1 MTTRTI
7 YRDTERG
14 KIAGVVAGLADHFGW
29 NITYARWGWIIAGV
43 FYPPVMIAA
52 YLLMAWLLDAKPR
65 SASTLSGLSSASAS
79 NSAFTSA
86 NLGISTAAEPNSM
99 RHRFTEVR
107 DKFVRLEQRLR
118 SLERVVTSR
127 EFQMDRELRK
137 PS

>member
-1 MTTRTI
+1 MTSRTI
-7 YRDTERG
+7 FRDTERG

-43 FYPPVMIAA
+43 FYPPVMLAA

-65 SASTLSGLSSASAS
+65 SSASS
-79 NSAFTSA
+79 SSGSMAFTSS
-86 NLGISTAAEPNSM
+86 NLGIGAAAEPSTM
-99 RHRFTEVR
+99 RGRFTDVR

-137 PS
+137 S

>member
-1 MTTRTI
+1 MTSRTI

-14 KIAGVVAGLADHFGW
+14 KIAGVAAGLADHFGW

-43 FYPPVMIAA
+43 LYPPVALAA

-65 SASTLSGLSSASAS
+65 TRLADTGSAT
-79 NSAFTSA
+79 AFTST
-86 NLGISTAAEPNSM
+86 NLGIGSPGEPSSM
-99 RHRFTEVR
+99 RHRFTDVR

-137 PS
+137 PI

>member
-1 MTTRTI
+1 MTSRTI

-14 KIAGVVAGLADHFGW
+14 KIAGVAAGLADHFGW

-43 FYPPVMIAA
+43 FYPPVALAA

-65 SASTLSGLSSASAS
+65 TRLADTAST
-79 NSAFTSA
+79 SAFTSS
-86 NLGISTAAEPNSM
+86 NLGIATPSEPSSM
-99 RHRFTEVR
+99 RHRFTDVR

-137 PS
+137 PI